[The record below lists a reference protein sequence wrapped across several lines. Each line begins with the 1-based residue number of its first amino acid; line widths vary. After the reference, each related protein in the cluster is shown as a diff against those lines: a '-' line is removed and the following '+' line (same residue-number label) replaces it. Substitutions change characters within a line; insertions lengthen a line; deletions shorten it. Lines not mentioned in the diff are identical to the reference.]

1 MGRQVGMGVVGF
13 NPAHSEAYHYVNTP
27 GVTVEM
33 YGAHARSKSHLAVD
47 PEDVNQYGWQKAIVM
62 AEERLRAAYNF
73 KNRAQRRK
81 EAKESR
87 RNEKRASHHR

>member
-1 MGRQVGMGVVGF
+1 MGRQVGTGVVGF
-13 NPAHSEAYHYVNTP
+13 TPAHSDAYHYVNTP

-33 YGAHARSKSHLAVD
+33 FGAHARSKTHLPVD
-47 PEDVNQYGWQKAIVM
+47 PDDVNQYGWQKAIVM

-81 EAKESR
+81 EARENRGRKKTS
-87 RNEKRASHHR
+87 NHC